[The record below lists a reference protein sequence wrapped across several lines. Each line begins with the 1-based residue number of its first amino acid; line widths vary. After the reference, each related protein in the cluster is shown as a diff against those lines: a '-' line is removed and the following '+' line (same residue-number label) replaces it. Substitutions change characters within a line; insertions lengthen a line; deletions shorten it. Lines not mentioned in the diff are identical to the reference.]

1 MLTILHEL
9 AKRRND
15 QTGEFALDTFKV
27 VYVAPTKVLIQEMV
41 SSFSSRL
48 LPFSI
53 KVGELTGDSDDEAT
67 NCQDANYSHD
77 AREVGRHYSSTDM
90 SCTNLVR
97 LMIVD
102 EIHLL
107 HDERGPLSNYDKGML
122 RTSLSSRIGISSDSD
137 FEPPEDVEQHDVSV
151 FTIQIRLY
159 NSPPSR
165 YSSLSDGQRRA
176 QDTPLVRNWY
186 LE

>member
-1 MLTILHEL
+1 MGKGCIYGIEVEQGAEQIVPDCIWYRFNEPFFLCAPTGAGKTNVAMLTILHEL
-9 AKRRND
+9 AKHRND

-27 VYVAPTKVLIQEMV
+27 VYVAPTKALIQEMV

-77 AREVGRHYSSTDM
+77 AGEVGCHYSSTDM
-90 SCTNLVR
+90 SCTNLVH

-107 HDERGPLSNYDKGML
+107 HDKRGPLSNYGHAQDVPLVKNRYL
-122 RTSLSSRIGISSDSD
+122 ERQRFRTS
-137 FEPPEDVEQHDVSV
+137 
-151 FTIQIRLY
+151 
-159 NSPPSR
+159 
-165 YSSLSDGQRRA
+165 
-176 QDTPLVRNWY
+176 
-186 LE
+186 